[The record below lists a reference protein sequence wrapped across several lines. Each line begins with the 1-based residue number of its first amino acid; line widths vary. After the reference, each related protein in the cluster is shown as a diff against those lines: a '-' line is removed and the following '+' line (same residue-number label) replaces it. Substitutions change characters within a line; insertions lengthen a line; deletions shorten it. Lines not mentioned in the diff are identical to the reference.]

1 MISDKFKLIVGCCLV
16 TTLTT
21 YSLPTLAIPFN
32 IDRMSSEQVKPK
44 TNSGDLKIDQ
54 LLDRITKKEN
64 VHFVYSNKIIENV
77 VFEDLNFSEIQL
89 KNLPNILLKK
99 NLKMVKV
106 SNRQFIIQLLPK
118 TNSLSKLDIQISDVQ
133 QQQVLKGMVIDSIGR
148 KLSGVTVRDIDGNI
162 SVQTKADGKF
172 EIETVIGNSLSF
184 HYMGFKDKTI
194 TVESWN
200 EMTVVLQEESSDLEE
215 IVVVGYGKQK
225 KSDLTG
231 SVGVVDV
238 AKTMNSRPVTNVQ
251 ELLAGSVPGLNVSK
265 GSGAVG
271 SGASVNI
278 RGTSTIGGSSGTLV
292 LIDGVPGNI
301 YTLNPNDIES
311 ISVLKDAASASIYGS
326 RAANGVILVT
336 TKSGQSG
343 EKFAVNINS
352 SVGIQTPQF
361 MIDFVG
367 SADFMKMWDQALIND
382 GKQPL
387 YGQQGLAD
395 LNSGKYA
402 DVKWYEEI
410 YKRNSAITNNYISFS
425 GNSEKLNYRFSAS
438 HDYQDGT
445 LPNNKYNRIILK
457 PDMTF
462 KITDNLSARAN
473 IQYTETYIDAPQG
486 GTETWQSQATRVA
499 PIYMIRNSAGQ
510 FGPGSS
516 MVSNPIAGVFE
527 SGFNKQKYKELLGIF
542 EVAYRPIKG
551 MELKGNFSRYTN
563 DNWSKNRVLSYN
575 LYNAEGEIASVQN
588 RVTNLTDA
596 VNNSYRN
603 MLQFTADYGFN
614 LDKHNFKFLAGYS
627 QEYFNT
633 SNFSAFRDA
642 LPFAN
647 IDVLN
652 SGSQT
657 NMQSGGAASDVA
669 IQSIFSRFNYD
680 YAGKYLFQANLRAD
694 GSSRFAEGHRWGV
707 FPSFSAGWNVHQED
721 FFESDFISNLK
732 LRASWGVLG
741 DAEKVGY
748 YATAATLTYNPAI
761 YGFNGVVI
769 PGAWNNV
776 SINPNISW
784 EESKQ
789 TNFAIDLG
797 LLNKISLTAEYFI
810 NNRNNILYAPPV
822 PMEFGLGGPLANL
835 LSMESKGMEFQLD
848 YQDRKN
854 DWNWFI
860 NANSSFSRNKVKDL
874 AGTGPWI
881 GGQTFTDVGL
891 TYNLPYGYK
900 SIGLFQSEEEIKNSA
915 SQGSNVFPGNIKYQD
930 QNGDGQINGDD
941 RVVLRDKPVIRYGL
955 NLGFGWKNLDISM
968 NAYGAL
974 QNARYIS
981 GYEGWAFFLTQNAR
995 PMHLDNWTAENPA
1008 ATYPRL
1014 SLQYTSND
1022 SQYSDYW
1029 LRSANYLKIQ
1039 NVQVGYNFSGG
1050 ILERMKISSLRA
1062 FLSGQNLATITDY
1075 PGFDPEGSYY
1085 PLSRTYSFG
1094 VNLKF

>member
-1 MISDKFKLIVGCCLV
+1 MISDKFKLIVSCCLV
-16 TTLTT
+16 TAIIASYLPS
-21 YSLPTLAIPFN
+21 YSTSFN
-32 IDRMSSEQVKPK
+32 SDNRYHEQVKPK
-44 TNSGDLKIDQ
+44 TKIKELKINH
-54 LLDRITKKEN
+54 LLESISKKEN
-64 VHFVYSNKIIENV
+64 VHFAYSNKLIENV
-77 VFEDLNFSEIQL
+77 IFDGIDPSKVGL
-89 KNLPNILLKK
+89 KDLPNILSQK

-106 SNRQFIIQLLPK
+106 SSKQYIIQINPQ
-118 TNSLSKLDIQISDVQ
+118 TNNSSNLNFQILNEQVQ
-133 QQQVLKGMVIDSIGR
+133 TVLHGVVIDSTGR
-148 KLSGVTVRDIDGNI
+148 SLSGVTVKEKESNR
-162 SVQTKADGKF
+162 SVQTNPEGRF
-172 EIETVIGNSLSF
+172 EIQTEIGNTLEF
-184 HYMGFKDKTI
+184 NYMGFKRQSLPVI
-194 TVESWN
+194 NWN
-200 EMTVVLQEESSDLEE
+200 EMRVVLHEESSDLEE

-238 AKTMNSRPVTNVQ
+238 AKSLESRPVTNVQ

-336 TKSGQSG
+336 TKSGKAG
-343 EKFAVNINS
+343 EKFSININS
-352 SVGIQTPQF
+352 SVGIQSPQF

-367 SADFMKMWDQALIND
+367 SEDFMKMWDQALVND
-382 GKQPL
+382 GKQSL
-387 YGQQGLAD
+387 YGQEGLED
-395 LNSGKYA
+395 LHNGKYS

-410 YKRNSAITNNYISFS
+410 YKKNSAITNNFLSFS
-425 GNSEKLNYRFSAS
+425 GNTENMNYRFSAS

-462 KITDNLSARAN
+462 KISDNLSARAN
-473 IQYTETYIDAPQG
+473 IQFTETDIDAPQG
-486 GTETWQSQATRVA
+486 GTDAWQSQATRVA
-499 PIYMIRNSAGQ
+499 PIYFIRNSAGQ

-516 MVSNPIAGVFE
+516 MVSNPIAGVYE
-527 SGFNKQKYKELLGIF
+527 SGYNKQKYKELLGIF
-542 EVAYRPIKG
+542 EINYSPIVG
-551 MELKGNFSRYTN
+551 MELKGSFSRYTT
-563 DNWSKNRVLSYN
+563 DNWSKNRVQSYN
-575 LYNAEGEIASVQN
+575 LYNEEGEIASVQN
-588 RVTNLTDA
+588 RVTSLTEA
-596 VNNSYRN
+596 ATNSYRN
-603 MLQFTADYGFN
+603 MLQFTGDYGFN
-614 LDKHNFKFLAGYS
+614 IGSHNLKFLAGYS

-657 NMQSGGAASDVA
+657 NMQSSGTASDVA
-669 IQSIFSRFNYD
+669 IQSLFSRFNYD
-680 YAGKYLFQANLRAD
+680 YAGKYLFQANLRSD
-694 GSSRFAEGHRWGV
+694 GSSRFSRGNRWGV
-707 FPSFSAGWNVHQED
+707 FPSFSAGWNIHQED
-721 FFESDFISNLK
+721 FFQSEFITNLK
-732 LRASWGVLG
+732 ARASWGILG

-748 YATAATLTYNPAI
+748 YATAAILTYNPAI
-761 YGFNGVVI
+761 YGFNSVVV

-784 EESKQ
+784 EESIQ
-789 TNFAIDLG
+789 SNFAIDLG
-797 LLNKISLTAEYFI
+797 LINKINITAEYFV
-810 NNRNNILYAPPV
+810 NNRKNILYAPPV
-822 PMEFGLGGPLANL
+822 PTEFGLGGPLANL
-835 LSMESKGMEFQLD
+835 LSMESKGMEYGIQ
-848 YQDRKN
+848 YQDRKD
-854 DWNWFI
+854 DWSWFF
-860 NANSSFSRNKVKDL
+860 NANSSFSKNKVKNL

-881 GGQTFTDVGL
+881 GGQTFSDVGL
-891 TYNLPYGYK
+891 TYNLPYGYQ
-900 SIGLFQSEEEIKNSA
+900 SLGLFQSEDEIKNSP
-915 SQGSNVFPGNIKYQD
+915 SQGSNVFPGNIKYKD
-930 QNGDGQINGDD
+930 QNEDGQINGDD
-941 RVVLRDKPVIRYGL
+941 RVILRDKPVISYGL
-955 NLGFGWKNLDISM
+955 NFGFGWKNLDVSM

-981 GYEGWAFFLTQNAR
+981 NYEGWAFFLTQNAR
-995 PMHLDNWTAENPA
+995 PMHLDNWTADNPN

-1039 NVQVGYNFSGG
+1039 NVQIGYNFNAE
-1050 ILERMKISSLRA
+1050 LLTKLRLTNLRV